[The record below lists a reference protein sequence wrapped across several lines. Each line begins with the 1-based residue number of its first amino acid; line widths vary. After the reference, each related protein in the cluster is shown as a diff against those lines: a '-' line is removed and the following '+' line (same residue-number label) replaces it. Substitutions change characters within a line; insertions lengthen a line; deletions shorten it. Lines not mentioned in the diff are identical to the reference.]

1 MILEKVYDELM
12 AQIEDLKKAVAA
24 LSGGTD
30 DYDDLSNR
38 PKVNNITLTGNKKS
52 SDLKIAYSMTEAEYA
67 AATKNAESIYCLQ
80 ENATT
85 FEEEDESASSY
96 IEWSA
101 GDPSG
106 YVATWVYAPSNQ
118 NFTGCTAVECD
129 DAAIT
134 VEGFSVIDGN
144 VQVYLSCDDT
154 AQIGETVTFTYTLT
168 QPAGS
173 TRITKNGVEFGVNP
187 FIFSTTEQKVGEWI
201 NGKPVYQTSFQ
212 IPTSAATSE
221 TISVTLADKGIIDLD
236 DLISFNA
243 ITTIGSGGFVGLEYY
258 DTGSDNFKWSMQNKT
273 ALSLARIGSWSAN
286 QTVSITMQYTKTTD

>member
-12 AQIEDLKKAVAA
+12 AQIEDLKKAIAGG
-24 LSGGTD
+24 SGGSI
-30 DYDDLSNR
+30 DYDRLDNR

-134 VEGFSVIDGN
+134 VEGFVVAEGE
-144 VQVYLSCDDT
+144 VQVFLSCDDT
-154 AQIGETVTFTYTLT
+154 TQIGETVTFTYTLT

-173 TRITKNGVEFGVNP
+173 TRIMKNGL
-187 FIFSTTEQKVGEWI
+187 
-201 NGKPVYQTSFQ
+201 Q
-212 IPTSAATSE
+212 IGGYHE
-221 TISVTLADKGIIDLD
+221 TILYDDPDATAITGDLVLPESMAHFDAIGISVKGGGYNAYNVYSVADLLADVTYTDRRWFVGTDSKFWFFYVKDATTLAKTPDNNNMQPYRIIGI
-236 DLISFNA
+236 
-243 ITTIGSGGFVGLEYY
+243 TY
-258 DTGSDNFKWSMQNKT
+258 
-273 ALSLARIGSWSAN
+273 
-286 QTVSITMQYTKTTD
+286 

>member
-12 AQIEDLKKAVAA
+12 AQIEDLKKVVAA
-24 LSGGTD
+24 MSGGSD
-30 DYDDLSNR
+30 DYDDLSNQ
-38 PKVNNITLTGNKKS
+38 PKVNYITLTGNKKS

-67 AATKNAESIYCLQ
+67 AATKYAESIYCLQ
-80 ENATT
+80 ENATS

-134 VEGFSVIDGN
+134 VEGFVVAEGE
-144 VQVYLSCDDT
+144 VQVFLSCEDT

-173 TRITKNGVEFGVNP
+173 TRIMKNGVQFGGYSEKLLYSSSEAAASVLLNAPLDEFDSVFVEGQY
-187 FIFSTTEQKVGEWI
+187 SSG
-201 NGKPVYQTSFQ
+201 GQ
-212 IPTSAATSE
+212 IYNTAA
-221 TISVTLADKGIIDLD
+221 VFRADKLIAGNAASVGVSQYSFMTFKKGANNSTLTFIETYSQNPMFISRVIGI
-236 DLISFNA
+236 N
-243 ITTIGSGGFVGLEYY
+243 Y
-258 DTGSDNFKWSMQNKT
+258 
-273 ALSLARIGSWSAN
+273 
-286 QTVSITMQYTKTTD
+286 